1 MQEDINQKTIAIAIK
16 TGKVTARVL
25 RDVLQALLRYWRSQR
40 QKSAHAAGKDEVVN
54 HGKKTL
60 KQLQAQGH
68 ELTSIEITDD
78 NIKSFEHCA
87 RKYGID
93 FSLKK
98 DRTANPPQ
106 YYVFFKARDT
116 KVMEAAFREYTAQ
129 VTRDKPSV
137 RKRLQEMT
145 KRVVPQRERVKQR
158 DKHRSESL

>member
-1 MQEDINQKTIAIAIK
+1 MQEDINQKTIAITIK
-16 TGKVTARVL
+16 AGKITARIL
-25 RDVLQALLRYWRSQR
+25 RDALRALLRYWRTQR
-40 QKSAHAAGKDEVVN
+40 QKKAHAAGKDEVVN

-68 ELTSIEITDD
+68 ELTSIEITDE

-87 RKYGID
+87 RKYGVD

-106 YYVFFKARDT
+106 YYVFFKARDE

-137 RKRLQEMT
+137 RQRLQQMA
-145 KRVVPQRERVKQR
+145 RHVVPQRERVKQR

>member
-1 MQEDINQKTIAIAIK
+1 MQDDINQKTIAIAIK

-25 RDVLQALLRYWRSQR
+25 RDVLRALLRHWRSQR
-40 QKSAHAAGKDEVVN
+40 QKQAHASGKDEVVN

-68 ELTSIEITDD
+68 ELTSIEITDE

-87 RKYGID
+87 RKYGVD

-129 VTRDKPSV
+129 VIKTKPSV
-137 RKRLQEMT
+137 RKRLQVMT
-145 KRVVPQRERVKQR
+145 KRIVPQRERVKQR